1 MPHFNEMI
9 ETIKNNPNFEKVGMI
24 LCHNGIV
31 RGYSKDGRKVKALK
45 VELDNV
51 KLTDLISRIK
61 KKPGIIDVLVDIR
74 EGELSVGED
83 IMYVVIAGDIR
94 ENLFPAL
101 KETVN
106 SIKREVIKKEEE
118 IL

>member
-31 RGYSKDGRKVKALK
+31 RRYSKDGRKVKALK

-51 KLTDLISRIK
+51 
-61 KKPGIIDVLVDIR
+61 
-74 EGELSVGED
+74 
-83 IMYVVIAGDIR
+83 
-94 ENLFPAL
+94 
-101 KETVN
+101 
-106 SIKREVIKKEEE
+106 
-118 IL
+118 

>member
-1 MPHFNEMI
+1 MQHFNEMI

-31 RGYSKDGRKVKALK
+31 RRYSKDGRKVKALK

-51 KLTDLISRIK
+51 KLTDLINRIK
-61 KKPGIIDVLVDIR
+61 KKPGIIDVLVDIK
-74 EGELSVGED
+74 EGELSIGED
-83 IMYVVIAGDIR
+83 IMFVVITGDIR
-94 ENLFPAL
+94 ENVFPTL
-101 KETVN
+101 IETVN
-106 SIKREVIKKEEE
+106 EIKSHVIKKEEE